1 MGLYDRDYVREEE
14 QGFFLGGDLSIV
26 ARLIILNV
34 GIFLVD
40 VLFFDGKLSNWMAVK
55 ADLFHRPWNCWQ
67 LLTAGF
73 AHDHSNILHV
83 GFNMFGLWLFG
94 RDTEA
99 IYGRKEFLRIYLSM
113 VIFSSLA
120 WVIVTNIVSP
130 GPSPPMLGASG
141 AVNGIMVLFALHY
154 PRRLLYIWGVFPVP
168 VWLICTFMVGTNVLG
183 FNRSV
188 NGVNDDRI
196 AYEAHLAGALF
207 AFIYYK
213 TGWNFGRLIPDG
225 FSLSRLRSRPKLK
238 IHKPTGG
245 ERDLTQEVDRILEKI
260 SVQGESSLTSSER
273 RTLEEASRRYQQRRR

>member
-14 QGFFLGGDLSIV
+14 PGFFLGGDLSMV

-55 ADLFHRPWNCWQ
+55 ADLFHKPWNCWQ

-73 AHDHSNILHV
+73 AHDPSNILHV

-120 WVIVTNIVSP
+120 WVIVTNIVSH
-130 GPSPPMLGASG
+130 GAGGTMLGASG

-168 VWLICTFMVGTNVLG
+168 VWLVCTFMVGMNVLG
-183 FNRSV
+183 FNRSM
-188 NGVNDDRI
+188 NGMNQDRI
-196 AYEAHLAGALF
+196 AYERTWRGRCSPLFITRRAG
-207 AFIYYK
+207 IW
-213 TGWNFGRLIPDG
+213 GD
-225 FSLSRLRSRPKLK
+225 
-238 IHKPTGG
+238 
-245 ERDLTQEVDRILEKI
+245 
-260 SVQGESSLTSSER
+260 
-273 RTLEEASRRYQQRRR
+273 